1 MSTLDIWFLFQYRP
15 KFALVAWYTLWKLL
29 LVCIALL
36 SPGAGY
42 DTSTTLL
49 HTNPRL
55 LGSTTESGW
64 DLSARLNNLV
74 RWDAVY
80 FIEIARRG
88 YSWEQ
93 EWAFGWGFAKFM
105 ALASKGEPYCQY
117 IRELN

>member
-1 MSTLDIWFLFQYRP
+1 MPTLDIWFRSQYRP
-15 KFALVAWYTLWKLL
+15 KFALVASYTLWKLL

-49 HTNPRL
+49 HPNPRL
-55 LGSTTESGW
+55 LGTAAESGW
-64 DLSARLNNLV
+64 DLSARLNSLV

-80 FIEIARRG
+80 YTEIARHG

-93 EWAFGWGFAKFM
+93 EWAFGWGFTNFM
-105 ALASKGEPYCQY
+105 ALASKGEPCRQR
-117 IRELN
+117 IRDSN